1 MARKLEDNP
10 MLRLLQ
16 MVPPEGMSVHQIS
29 CKTGIDRRTVKRNLQ
44 LIMAAQ
50 AGPKL
55 RMETVGLRVLV
66 RREK

>member
-1 MARKLEDNP
+1 MARKLEDSP
-10 MLRLLQ
+10 MLRMLQ
-16 MVPPEGMSVHQIS
+16 MVPLEGMSAHQIS

-44 LIMAAQ
+44 LIIAVQ

-55 RMETVGLRVLV
+55 RMEVVGLRLLV